1 MGIVNKIV
9 NVVVLVLAIACVVLG
24 TILFKKREHLRFRG
38 DKMADMINKVSKTMD
53 KESFLFGIFTML
65 TINDRD
71 WFAPIMLTRKNP
83 VAKIVIDLF
92 VTEFFFFKPG
102 DNFFR
107 G

>member
-53 KESFLFGIFTML
+53 TLFIMSAILSPLNLRCSLFLKSIKWPT
-65 TINDRD
+65 
-71 WFAPIMLTRKNP
+71 
-83 VAKIVIDLF
+83 
-92 VTEFFFFKPG
+92 
-102 DNFFR
+102 
-107 G
+107 